1 MMNYMTYWKLH
12 IGLINEVENIL
23 KKISDHL
30 LPLFKGKS
38 AKQILDTINHSHIKP
53 YTDEEKDIHQSKHW

>member
-1 MMNYMTYWKLH
+1 M
-12 IGLINEVENIL
+12 

-38 AKQILDTINHSHIKP
+38 AKQILNIINRSRIKS
-53 YTDEEKDIHQSKHW
+53 YTNKEKENTELRIRELLEKKDLFNHT